1 MTGIIIGALLVLNL
15 FSFILMGI
23 DKGKAKRDAWRI
35 PERTLLL
42 ACVPFSALGG
52 LIGMHVFHHKTRKP
66 KFFICVPAM
75 LIVQAAA
82 AYWPLTLIL

>member
-1 MTGIIIGALLVLNL
+1 MLYIILGVLLLLNL
-15 FSFILMGI
+15 FSCILMGV
-23 DKGKAKRDAWRI
+23 DKRRARRDAWRI

-82 AYWPLTLIL
+82 AYWLLTLIQ

>member
-1 MTGIIIGALLVLNL
+1 MLYIIIGALLLLNL
-15 FSFILMGI
+15 FSFLMMGV
-23 DKGKAKRDAWRI
+23 DKRKAVRGAWRI

-66 KFFICVPAM
+66 KFFIGVPAL

-82 AYWPLTLIL
+82 GYWLLTHIL